1 MDEPW
6 PDDILAVACMR
17 VDRAPQVIPGSVFK
31 TCWKCEAQVWTSP
44 ATLEHVRDKKHRFL
58 CMECALAQAAQ
69 DKDSQFEQPTPAQ
82 LKELLEALRPGE
94 PPPALKSRGQQRR
107 GKKKK

>member
-82 LKELLEALRPGE
+82 LKELLDALRPGE
-94 PPPALKSRGQQRR
+94 PPPPLKAKGQQRR